1 MLQLYFG
8 SLFALSL
15 ATLARAATVT
25 YDWEVSWV
33 TASPGGTQ
41 QSVIGINGQW
51 PCPTIEATK
60 GDTVVI
66 HLKNCLGNQTTG
78 LHFHG
83 IRQYGTSWMDGGSV
97 VTQCPIPPGHTLTY
111 QFVVSLFKGRPW
123 KLVARFRRLT

>member
-1 MLQLYFG
+1 MLPSYFG

-41 QSVIGINGQW
+41 RRVIGINGKW
-51 PCPTIEATK
+51 PLPTIEATK
-60 GDTVVI
+60 GDTVIVY
-66 HLKNCLGNQTTG
+66 LKNSLDTQTTG

-83 IRQYGTSWMDGGSV
+83 IHQVGTNWMDGASM
-97 VTQCPIPPGHTLTY
+97 VTQCPIPPGFTLTY
-111 QFVVSLFKGRPW
+111 QFVVSLFKGRP
-123 KLVARFRRLT
+123 